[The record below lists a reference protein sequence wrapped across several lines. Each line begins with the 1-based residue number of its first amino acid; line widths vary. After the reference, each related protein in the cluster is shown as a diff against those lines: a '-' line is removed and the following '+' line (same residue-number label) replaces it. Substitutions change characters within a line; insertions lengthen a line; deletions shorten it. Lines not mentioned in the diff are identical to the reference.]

1 MAHGKAGEANAIDDR
16 VAIPSYSAAERCASA
31 LDPWMPSSNVDTVG
45 LWDSRDFPLR
55 GWAKFAST
63 EMEAVHDHMVRA
75 FCPHDLWREGGLPPM
90 AFRHNQV
97 SLRSATFNATDYG
110 LPYGRVSLFIPPS
123 ESAYLVQFVLSGHAQ
138 FTHQGRTYD
147 LVPGQLTVLSPH
159 SPVRQITEAGCKH
172 FTVKLCRKQLEAV
185 LAEDLGFQPGPLS
198 FQPEPVALSGPTASF
213 SSFLRQLCDDVDRD
227 GSAYLH
233 PRTMATTEAMLCRL
247 LLTSVSHNYSGAYS
261 DAPRQ
266 EVAPYYV
273 RRAEELIRARYADP
287 LTLGDLIAAAGASGR
302 SLHAGFRRFRDE
314 TPMGFLKKHR
324 LDEARR
330 LLQSGDGQGLNVTD
344 IAFATGFLHPSKFAQ
359 DYRERF
365 GETPSATLRMGRI
378 GTRSI

>member
-1 MAHGKAGEANAIDDR
+1 
-16 VAIPSYSAAERCASA
+16 
-31 LDPWMPSSNVDTVG
+31 MPSSSVDTVG

-63 EMEAVHDHMVRA
+63 EMEAVHD
-75 FCPHDLWREGGLPPM
+75 LWREGGLPPI

-138 FTHQGRTYD
+138 FTHQDRTYH

-185 LAEDLGFQPGPLS
+185 LAEDLGFRPGPLS
-198 FQPEPVALSGPTASF
+198 FQPEPVALSGLTASF
-213 SSFLRQLCDDVDRD
+213 SSFLRLLCDDVDRD
-227 GSAYLH
+227 GSAYPH

-261 DAPRQ
+261 DTP
-266 EVAPYYV
+266 P
-273 RRAEELIRARYADP
+273 P
-287 LTLGDLIAAAGASGR
+287 GGR
-302 SLHAGFRRFRDE
+302 SLLCPPRGGIDPRALRRSADTRRFDRGGGGE
-314 TPMGFLKKHR
+314 RTIA
-324 LDEARR
+324 AR
-330 LLQSGDGQGLNVTD
+330 GLSP
-344 IAFATGFLHPSKFAQ
+344 FP
-359 DYRERF
+359 
-365 GETPSATLRMGRI
+365 
-378 GTRSI
+378 